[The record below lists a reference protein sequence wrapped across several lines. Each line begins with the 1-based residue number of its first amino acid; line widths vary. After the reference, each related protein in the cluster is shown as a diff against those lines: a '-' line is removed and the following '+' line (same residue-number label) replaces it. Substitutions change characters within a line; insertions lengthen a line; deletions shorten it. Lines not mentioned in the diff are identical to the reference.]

1 MRLSLDE
8 ALVQVRPSMRSTAR
22 YDLQSAA
29 DYGYHPRGYW
39 VHRGMLIMEISGG
52 DMRRII
58 DEWSRTKTTPAG
70 LYLSMTDGGPGDRPR
85 WETLDGNDCECL
97 CESWYSLDIAL
108 RWLTEPWTDVGYLYE
123 LDRREH
129 GRRGGA

>member
-8 ALVQVRPSMRSTAR
+8 ALEQVRPSIRSTAR

-29 DYGYHPRGYW
+29 DTGYHPRGYY

-58 DEWSRTKTTPAG
+58 DEWSRTRETPAG
-70 LYLSMTDGGPGDRPR
+70 LYLSDGGPGDRPR
-85 WETLDGNDCECL
+85 WTTLDGNDCECY
-97 CESWYSLDIAL
+97 CEDWYSLDIAL
-108 RWLTEPWTDVGYLYE
+108 RWLTEPGTDVGYLYE
-123 LDRREH
+123 LDRKAH
-129 GRRGGA
+129 GRRGGVA